1 MLYNLRKRNVAVVEW
16 YYMCKKSGESID
28 HTDSLGLRELWRF
41 ILNLF
46 GVMWVMP
53 SWVIDLLVSWG
64 GLAGTVMEVWR
75 LVPLCLLQIKI
86 YLGTLQSI
94 NYLMTSM
101 VCVP

>member
-1 MLYNLRKRNVAVVEW
+1 MIHWDLENYGG
-16 YYMCKKSGESID
+16 S
-28 HTDSLGLRELWRF
+28 F
-41 ILNLF
+41 LNLF
-46 GVMWVMP
+46 GVVWVMP
-53 SWVIDLLVSWG
+53 SQVIDLLVSWG